1 MTDEPDVDKLVR
13 QATDLAREA
22 PQPLRRVKVQTE
34 GAAVEMEWSEPA
46 AAAAPEGTVLT
57 RVDLADAAGAAE
69 VPATP
74 ATPATLATPVTT
86 DADERH
92 RVSAPLVGT
101 FYQAPEPGAP
111 PFVRVGD
118 VVEPGQQVGIIEAMK
133 LMNPIES
140 DRRGRVAEVLVDDST
155 PVQFDDALIVLDPEE
170 DP

>member
-22 PQPLRRVKVQTE
+22 PQPLRRVKVQTD
-34 GAAVEMEWSEPA
+34 GAAVEMEWPEPA
-46 AAAAPEGTVLT
+46 VAASPDGSVVT
-57 RVDLADAAGAAE
+57 RVDLADAGGAAA
-69 VPATP
+69 VPV
-74 ATPATLATPVTT
+74 TPVAA

-140 DRRGRVAEVLVDDST
+140 DRRGRVAEVLVDDGT